1 MTPSL
6 KRIIAYLAIGA
17 ILLIAGYAVINAW
30 QMRGEA
36 KVYLA
41 QLKAQEKAAAL
52 LAKKSEAEREAL
64 TAEIAERDNVVASLT
79 HDLGTAETEIKELT
93 GKISDLETVYP
104 TLTTCESRLA
114 NMTDQRDKWKSA
126 FTLAA
131 AEHDG
136 YEDIIEQL
144 HAKYTAQVKISATW
158 QAQYEAEHAT
168 RQTADK
174 AISALKLD
182 LRKARLIGV
191 VKTAGAIALAGIVV
205 YQLLPKGK

>member
-6 KRIIAYLAIGA
+6 KRILAYLVIGA
-17 ILLIAGYAVINAW
+17 VLLIVGFAVINAW
-30 QMRGEA
+30 HMRGEA
-36 KVYLA
+36 KMYLA
-41 QLKAQEKAAAL
+41 QLKAQEKANAL

-79 HDLGTAETEIKELT
+79 RDLGTAETEIKELT
-93 GKISDLETVYP
+93 GKIGDLEAVYP

-114 NMTDQRDKWKSA
+114 NMTSQRDKWKSA

-131 AEHDG
+131 TEHAS

-158 QAQYEAEHAT
+158 QAQYEADHAALG
-168 RQTADK
+168 TADK
-174 AISALKLD
+174 AISALKWD

-191 VKTAGAIALAGIVV
+191 VKTAGVIALAGIVV